1 MYIRT
6 HCPTRAPMALL
17 MLVAT
22 YALSTTCSAAGEP
35 VVFSP
40 PPSQGGAL
48 GPRGHFVQSD
58 GAALYRAICQGCHMP
73 DARGAR
79 GAGMYP
85 ALAANP
91 KLASAA
97 FPVLTVLGGRRG
109 MPGFADSLSDDQVAE
124 VVNYVRS
131 HFDNRF
137 ADGVTSADVARL
149 RASLTSAGKSP

>member
-6 HCPTRAPMALL
+6 QRLSHAPIALL

-22 YALSTTCSAAGEP
+22 CALATTCCIAGEP
-35 VVFSP
+35 PIFSP
-40 PPSQGGAL
+40 PTQGGAL
-48 GPRGHFVQSD
+48 APRGHFVQSD

-97 FPVLTVLGGRRG
+97 YPALTVLRGRRG

-131 HFDNRF
+131 HFDNHF
-137 ADGVTSADVARL
+137 ADRVTPGDVARL
-149 RASLTSAGKSP
+149 RASLTSAGTSP

>member
-6 HCPTRAPMALL
+6 HRLRSVRIASL
-17 MLVAT
+17 MLVAAYVLAT
-22 YALSTTCSAAGEP
+22 SCCFADEP

-40 PPSQGGAL
+40 PTQGGAFA
-48 GPRGHFVQSD
+48 PRGHFVQSD

-85 ALAANP
+85 ALAGNP
-91 KLASAA
+91 KLASADYPA
-97 FPVLTVLGGRRG
+97 VMVLGGRRG
-109 MPGFADSLSDDQVAE
+109 MPAFGDSLSDEQVAE

-131 HFDNRF
+131 HFDNRHT
-137 ADGVTSADVARL
+137 DTISPKDVARL

>member
-6 HCPTRAPMALL
+6 RRLSVPVASLVLIATFALATSCC
-17 MLVAT
+17 VAD
-22 YALSTTCSAAGEP
+22 EP
-35 VVFSP
+35 AVFSA
-40 PPSQGGAL
+40 PSQGGAFAPL
-48 GPRGHFVQSD
+48 GHFVESD

-79 GAGMYP
+79 GAGIYP

-97 FPVLTVLGGRRG
+97 YPALTVLQGRRG
-109 MPGFADSLSDDQVAE
+109 MPAFGDSLSDAQIAE

-131 HFDNRF
+131 HFDNRY
-137 ADGVTSADVARL
+137 ANALSAEEVARL
-149 RASLTSAGKSP
+149 RATLSSAGGSP

>member
-1 MYIRT
+1 
-6 HCPTRAPMALL
+6 

-22 YALSTTCSAAGEP
+22 YVLATTCCPADEP

-40 PPSQGGAL
+40 PTQGGAFA
-48 GPRGHFVQSD
+48 PRGHFVQSD
-58 GAALYRAICQGCHMP
+58 GAGLYRAICQGCHMP

-97 FPVLTVLGGRRG
+97 YPVLTVLQGRRA
-109 MPGFADSLSDDQVAE
+109 MPAFGDSLTDEQVAE

-131 HFDNRF
+131 HFDNRY
-137 ADGVTSADVARL
+137 ADSMTPDEVARL
-149 RASLTSAGKSP
+149 RASSAAGSR

>member
-1 MYIRT
+1 
-6 HCPTRAPMALL
+6 
-17 MLVAT
+17 
-22 YALSTTCSAAGEP
+22 
-35 VVFSP
+35 
-40 PPSQGGAL
+40 
-48 GPRGHFVQSD
+48 VQSD